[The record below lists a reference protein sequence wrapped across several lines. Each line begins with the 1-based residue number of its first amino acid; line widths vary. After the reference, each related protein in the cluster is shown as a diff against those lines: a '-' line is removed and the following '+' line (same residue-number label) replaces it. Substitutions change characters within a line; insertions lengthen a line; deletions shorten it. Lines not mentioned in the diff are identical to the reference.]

1 MSIHGPNRRRSISAA
16 RDSHRRDSDRPITL
30 ADINEFKHMIRQ
42 ERKDKKRSKRR
53 TGKGGP
59 GSDTDRA
66 ARQLSVRP
74 TLALNERQQALYDLL
89 TDHPQRPC
97 DLRRALGLTDGQLG
111 AAMGGLTVRGV
122 AIRTPKG
129 WRRDTPP

>member
-16 RDSHRRDSDRPITL
+16 RDSHRRDTDRPITK

-42 ERKDKKRSKRR
+42 ERKDKKRSKRLP
-53 TGKGGP
+53 GKRP
-59 GSDTDRA
+59 GSDRDRA
-66 ARQLSVRP
+66 ERELALRP

-97 DLRRALGLTDGQLG
+97 DLRRALELTDGQLG
-111 AAMGGLTVRGV
+111 AAMGGLTARGV
-122 AIRTPKG
+122 AIRTAKG